1 MIKVFIDILMYVF
14 EFLLLYNY
22 SNAVFF
28 SEKKRNIKVISIVTI
43 NVILCGLYQIGISY
57 LNACAIFILYTFVF
71 VKIFGARIKNAIFHS
86 VLFMSIMI
94 ASELAVISLCTLLF
108 NDFNAM
114 HSNIGAYIFVVVS
127 SKLIYSSV
135 MMAIKKFFAAKKT
148 KETKDNFF
156 WILFLLPLTSLFT
169 VLLFSYISYDY
180 NVSRLS
186 SIFIST
192 VSILLLFADI
202 IVFIIYERAQKN
214 YDELYDIKAIAF
226 QQELDKKYFEVI
238 EQSNDEIKHF
248 SHDIK
253 NHLLQIRYIDDIGE
267 THRYLD
273 RLISDVEKISY
284 VGISENKMLNLI
296 ISKYISICDKKGIKF
311 TPSVKLANLSYINDV
326 DLSTLLNNLL
336 DNSVEAAEK
345 AADSEIE
352 LYVFSKNSRYDGIII
367 RNTCSNPPES
377 VGDRLITS
385 KTEKSYHGL
394 GLNIVKKIIKKYDA
408 LYDWKYDDS
417 KHIFETD
424 IAIPKHHRE
433 GKINNGV
440 QA

>member
-1 MIKVFIDILMYVF
+1 MIKVFVDILMYVF

-22 SNAVFF
+22 AESLFI
-28 SEKKRNIKVISIVTI
+28 SEKKRRIKVIAIIGI
-43 NVILCGLYQIGISY
+43 NTILCVLYQFGISY
-57 LNACAIFILYTFVF
+57 INAIAIVLLYTFVF
-71 VKIFGARIKNAIFHS
+71 VFIYKTPFKNAVFHTIIF
-86 VLFMSIMI
+86 VSIMTV
-94 ASELAVISLCTLLF
+94 SELAVISLCTLLF

-114 HSNIGAYIFVVVS
+114 HSNFGAYIFVIVS

-135 MMAIKKFFAAKKT
+135 IMAIKKFFAEKKT

-156 WILFLLPLTSLFT
+156 WILFLLPLTSLVT

-180 NVSRLS
+180 NVSDVS

-214 YDELYDIKAIAF
+214 YDELYDIKTINF

-238 EQSNDEIKHF
+238 EQTNDEIKHF

-253 NHLLQIRYIDDIGE
+253 NHLLQIRYIDDIE
-267 THRYLD
+267 EMHKYLD
-273 RLISDVEKISY
+273 RLISDVENISY
-284 VGISENKMLNLI
+284 VGISDNKMLNLI
-296 ISKYISICDKKGIKF
+296 ISKYISICEKKGIRF
-311 TPSVKLANLSYINDV
+311 APSVKLANLSYINDV

-345 AADSEIE
+345 AENSQIE

-367 RNTCSNPPES
+367 RNTCINPPQT
-377 VGDRLITS
+377 VGKKLITS
-385 KTEKSYHGL
+385 KAEKAYHGL

-408 LYDWKYDDS
+408 LYDWKYEGEN
-417 KHIFETD
+417 HIFETD
-424 IAIPKHHRE
+424 IALPRQNRE
-433 GKINNGV
+433 VKTNGKK
-440 QA
+440 A

>member
-1 MIKVFIDILMYVF
+1 MFKVFIDILMYIF

-22 SNAVFF
+22 ADSLFY
-28 SEKKRNIKVISIVTI
+28 SQKRRMIKIGSMIGI
-43 NVILCGLYQIGISY
+43 NVLLCILYQFGISY
-57 LNACAIFILYTFVF
+57 LNAGAIFLLYTVVF
-71 VKIFGARIKNAIFHS
+71 VKVFDTKLKNAVFHS
-86 VLFMSIMI
+86 VIFMSIMI

-114 HSNIGAYIFVVVS
+114 HSNLGAYIFVVVS

-135 MMAIKKFFAAKKT
+135 IMAIKKFFAAKKT

-156 WILFLLPLTSLFT
+156 WILFLLPLTSLIT

-180 NVSRLS
+180 NVSDAS
-186 SIFIST
+186 SIFISI

-214 YDELYDIKAIAF
+214 YDELYDIKTISF

-238 EQSNDEIKHF
+238 EQTNDEIRHF

-253 NHLLQIRYIDDIGE
+253 NHLLQVRYIDDIEE
-267 THRYLD
+267 THKYLD
-273 RLISDVEKISY
+273 RLISDVENISY
-284 VGISENKMLNLI
+284 VGISDNKMLNLI
-296 ISKYISICDKKGIKF
+296 VSKYISICDKKGIKF

-336 DNSVEAAEK
+336 DNSVDAAEK
-345 AADSEIE
+345 SENSEIE
-352 LYVFSKNSRYDGIII
+352 LYVFSKNSRYDGVII
-367 RNTCSNPPES
+367 RNTCITPPETI
-377 VGDRLITS
+377 GNRLITS
-385 KTEKSYHGL
+385 KADKVYHGL

-408 LYDWKYDDS
+408 LYDWKYNSES
-417 KHIFETD
+417 KIFETD
-424 IAIPKHHRE
+424 IAIPKQHRK
-433 GKINNGV
+433 GKNNNGI
-440 QA
+440 QT

>member
-1 MIKVFIDILMYVF
+1 MFKVFIDILMYIF

-22 SNAVFF
+22 ADSLFY
-28 SEKKRNIKVISIVTI
+28 SQKRRMIKIVSVIGI
-43 NVILCGLYQIGISY
+43 NVLLCILYQIGSSY
-57 LNACAIFILYTFVF
+57 LNAGAIFLLYTVVF
-71 VKIFGARIKNAIFHS
+71 VKVFDTKLKNAVFHS
-86 VLFMSIMI
+86 IIFMSIMI

-114 HSNIGAYIFVVVS
+114 HSNLGAYIFVVVS

-156 WILFLLPLTSLFT
+156 WILFLLPLTSLVT
-169 VLLFSYISYDY
+169 VFLFSYISYDY
-180 NVSRLS
+180 NVSDVS

-202 IVFIIYERAQKN
+202 IVFVIYERAQKN
-214 YDELYDIKAIAF
+214 LDELYALKTITF

-238 EQSNDEIKHF
+238 EQTNDEIKHL

-253 NHLLQIRYIDDIGE
+253 NHLLQIRYIDDIEE
-267 THRYLD
+267 THKYLD
-273 RLISDVEKISY
+273 TLISDVENISY
-284 VGISENKMLNLI
+284 VGISDNKMLNLI
-296 ISKYISICDKKGIKF
+296 ISKYISICEKKGIRF
-311 TPSVKLANLSYINDV
+311 TPSVKLANLNYINDV

-336 DNSVEAAEK
+336 DNSVDAAEK
-345 AADSEIE
+345 SENSKIE
-352 LYVFSKNSRYDGIII
+352 LYVFSKNSRYDGVII
-367 RNTCSNPPES
+367 RNTCINPPQT
-377 VGDRLITS
+377 VGNKLMTS
-385 KTEKSYHGL
+385 KAEKAYHGL

-408 LYDWKYDDS
+408 LYDWKYDGE

-424 IAIPKHHRE
+424 IALPRQNGE
-433 GKINNGV
+433 GKIKND
-440 QA
+440 

>member
-1 MIKVFIDILMYVF
+1 MLKVFIDILMYIF

-22 SNAVFF
+22 ADSLFF
-28 SEKKRNIKVISIVTI
+28 SEKKIHVKVVSIIAINI
-43 NVILCGLYQIGISY
+43 ILCTLYQIGISY
-57 LNACAIFILYTFVF
+57 INAVVIVLLYTLVF
-71 VKIFGARIKNAIFHS
+71 VYIYNTSLKNAVFHAIIF
-86 VLFMSIMI
+86 VSIMTV
-94 ASELAVISLCTLLF
+94 SELAVISLCTILF

-114 HSNIGAYIFVVVS
+114 HSNIAAYIFVVVS
-127 SKLIYSSV
+127 SKLIYSSA

-156 WILFLLPLTSLFT
+156 WILFLLPLTSLTT

-180 NVSRLS
+180 KVSEIS
-186 SIFIST
+186 SIFISI

-202 IVFIIYERAQKN
+202 VVFIIYERAQKN
-214 YDELYDIKAIAF
+214 LDELYDLKAINF

-253 NHLLQIRYIDDIGE
+253 NHLLQIRYIDDIEE
-267 THRYLD
+267 THKYLD
-273 RLISDVEKISY
+273 RLITDVEKISY

-296 ISKYISICDKKGIKF
+296 VSKYISICEKKGIKF

-336 DNSVEAAEK
+336 DNSVDAAEK
-345 AADSEIE
+345 SANSEIE
-352 LYVFSKNSRYDGIII
+352 LYVFSKNSRYDGVII
-367 RNTCSNPPES
+367 RNTCVNPPES
-377 VGDRLITS
+377 VGGRLITS
-385 KTEKSYHGL
+385 KKEKAYHGL
-394 GLNIVKKIIKKYDA
+394 GLNIVKKIVKKYDA
-408 LYDWKYDDS
+408 LYDWKYDDN

-424 IAIPKHHRE
+424 IAIPKQHRE
-433 GKINNGV
+433 GKKKNGV
-440 QA
+440 

>member
-1 MIKVFIDILMYVF
+1 MYIF
-14 EFLLLYNY
+14 EFLLFYNY
-22 SNAVFF
+22 ADSLFY
-28 SEKKRNIKVISIVTI
+28 SEKNRRLKIGSVIGINIL
-43 NVILCGLYQIGISY
+43 LCILYQFGISY
-57 LNACAIFILYTFVF
+57 LNAGAIFLLYTFVF
-71 VKIFGARIKNAIFHS
+71 VKVFDTKLKNAVFHS
-86 VLFMSIMI
+86 VIFMSIMI

-114 HSNIGAYIFVVVS
+114 HSNLGAYIFVVVS

-135 MMAIKKFFAAKKT
+135 MIAIKKFFAAKKT

-156 WILFLLPLTSLFT
+156 WILFLLPLTSLIT

-180 NVSRLS
+180 NVSDIS

-214 YDELYDIKAIAF
+214 YDELYDIKTISF

-253 NHLLQIRYIDDIGE
+253 NHLLQIRYIDDIEE

-273 RLISDVEKISY
+273 RLITDVEKISY

-296 ISKYISICDKKGIKF
+296 VSKYISICDKKGIKF

-345 AADSEIE
+345 SENSEIE

-367 RNTCSNPPES
+367 RNTCVTPPQSE
-377 VGDRLITS
+377 DRKLITS
-385 KTEKSYHGL
+385 KAEKEYHGL
-394 GLNIVKKIIKKYDA
+394 GLNIVKKIVKKYDA
-408 LYDWKYDDS
+408 LYDWKYDG
-417 KHIFETD
+417 KNHIFETD
-424 IAIPKHHRE
+424 IAIPKQRRGE
-433 GKINNGV
+433 KIKNG
-440 QA
+440 

>member
-1 MIKVFIDILMYVF
+1 MTKVFIDVLMYVF

-22 SNAVFF
+22 ADSLFF
-28 SEKKRNIKVISIVTI
+28 SEKKQRIKVVSIIAVNI
-43 NVILCGLYQIGISY
+43 ILCVLYQFGISY
-57 LNACAIFILYTFVF
+57 INAVAIVLLYTL
-71 VKIFGARIKNAIFHS
+71 IFMHIYNTPLKNAVFHAIIF
-86 VLFMSIMI
+86 VSIMTV
-94 ASELAVISLCTLLF
+94 SELAVISLCTLLF

-180 NVSRLS
+180 NVSDIS

-214 YDELYDIKAIAF
+214 YDELYDIKAIVF

-311 TPSVKLANLSYINDV
+311 IPTVKLANLRYINDV

-336 DNSVEAAEK
+336 DNSIEAAEK
-345 AADSEIE
+345 TENSAIE
-352 LYVFSKNSRYDGIII
+352 LYVFSKNSRYDGLII
-367 RNTCSNPPES
+367 RNTCVNPPES
-377 VGDRLITS
+377 VGGKLITS
-385 KTEKSYHGL
+385 KTEKAYHGL

-408 LYDWKYDDS
+408 LYDWKYDS
-417 KHIFETD
+417 ENQIFETD
-424 IAIPKHHRE
+424 IAIPKQHRE
-433 GKINNGV
+433 EKINNGV